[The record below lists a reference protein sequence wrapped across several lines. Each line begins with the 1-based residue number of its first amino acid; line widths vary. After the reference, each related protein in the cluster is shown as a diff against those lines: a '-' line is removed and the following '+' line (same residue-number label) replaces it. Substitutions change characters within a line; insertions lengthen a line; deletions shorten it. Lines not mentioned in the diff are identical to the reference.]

1 MQLSKNWHSSEE
13 KPVYSGTWLHASTL
27 LHLPPNSVT
36 ELQLVIVCGHWGGLP
51 AASHAQ
57 LSLIG
62 WGSNQLWEQS
72 ALGAWGESVCY
83 EPDQAQAASTI
94 TDVRPLM
101 VTNDRTKLWKWT
113 ANVGGGDFYRLFDK
127 EGNRVPPRSM
137 KAIHHRTGPCLTE
150 VTYQGFLGSGIEHAT
165 TVSINRSDDLVRAT
179 YRLHMKVNKDTDF
192 SRLALFQ
199 VGSDSYNTTREKKFA
214 VGNDDLLS
222 KEWATTW
229 GGNSYRTDPI
239 ELVGTNPW
247 VSLHEGTIIRQE
259 GKEPGA
265 NRGFVIRNW
274 KAKLGGKEAQPWIRE
289 RGIDLHRRESSIV
302 DLLPPPSVTR
312 LQAGDYLE
320 ATIEHLVIPKGKKDY
335 YGPNKELQKALA
347 QSGNTWRM
355 VAREAKENTRDLEIE
370 KGTLTHKFPDVRITT
385 KDNRAAFKLSN
396 GLGFVPVTFTD
407 LSSYKGYQLRING
420 KVWHQTANKKDYW
433 QSDYDSKTKT
443 WSRTYNLPFA
453 PEASTQVEFGPAEA
467 TKASKL

>member
-1 MQLSKNWHSSEE
+1 MQPRSPITVEAKSASNERYEVSYDAPLIRHSINLDPISRKRSERSNDALERTTLTLTNPTATSQPARLCFEKTGPGFKAFLGSPITGVSVILCDEQGNPSGIPVQLSKNWHSSEE

-27 LHLPPNSVT
+27 LHLPPNSIT
-36 ELQLVIVCGHWGGLP
+36 KLQLVIVCGHWGGLP

-150 VTYQGFLGSGIEHAT
+150 VTYQGFLGSEIEHAT

-179 YRLHMKVNKDTDF
+179 YRLRMKVNKDTDF

-265 NRGFVIRNW
+265 NRGHSLFGIGKPNSV
-274 KAKLGGKEAQPWIRE
+274 AK
-289 RGIDLHRRESSIV
+289 
-302 DLLPPPSVTR
+302 R
-312 LQAGDYLE
+312 LNHGF
-320 ATIEHLVIPKGKKDY
+320 
-335 YGPNKELQKALA
+335 
-347 QSGNTWRM
+347 GN
-355 VAREAKENTRDLEIE
+355 
-370 KGTLTHKFPDVRITT
+370 
-385 KDNRAAFKLSN
+385 
-396 GLGFVPVTFTD
+396 
-407 LSSYKGYQLRING
+407 
-420 KVWHQTANKKDYW
+420 
-433 QSDYDSKTKT
+433 
-443 WSRTYNLPFA
+443 
-453 PEASTQVEFGPAEA
+453 EASISTGAKARLSICSPLPA
-467 TKASKL
+467 